1 MKWRWAAWA
10 DGPHGPEMR
19 GGGSNFARYPRRHG
33 RPCAGRG
40 MMRDGLVDRAGD
52 NRQGGRYGDDRYGQM
67 GGDRYG
73 RM

>member
-1 MKWRWAAWA
+1 MAASMA
-10 DGPHGPEMR
+10 DR
-19 GGGSNFARYPRRHG
+19 AGGN
-33 RPCAGRG
+33 RG

>member
-1 MKWRWAAWA
+1 
-10 DGPHGPEMR
+10 MR
-19 GGGSNFARYPRRHG
+19 GGGSNFAAMMRDGMADRA
-33 RPCAGRG
+33 AGNRG